1 MKQSSNYNI
10 FTTKIEKSS
19 KSDNIFANKE
29 SIKDYDSELWTSF
42 EYEAHRQE
50 DHIELIASENYASK
64 RILEAQGSLLT
75 NKYAE
80 GYPSKRYYGGCE
92 NVDIAENLAI
102 KRAKQL
108 YKADYANVQPH
119 SGSSANAAAYL
130 ALLEPN
136 DTILGMSLDHG
147 GHLTHGSK
155 VNFSGKNYKSVQYGL
170 HPETHDINYD
180 QVRALAKE
188 HKPKLIIAGF
198 SAFTGIIDWKKF
210 REISDEVGAYF
221 LVDMAHVSGLVAAGL
236 YPSPVPYADVV
247 TSTTHKTLRGPRS
260 GIILAKANEEIEKKL
275 NSAVF
280 PGSQGGPLMHVVAAK
295 AICFKE
301 ALDPEFKI
309 YIQQVMDN
317 AKTMAKTLMSNG
329 IDIVSNGTE
338 NHIILVDLRSKGI
351 TGKDLERVL
360 GSVNITVNKNS
371 VPNDPASPF
380 VTSGIRIGTP
390 AATTRGFKEKEIIQV
405 SNWISNII
413 NDFKNEDLQ
422 QSIKEEVQN
431 LTNDFPVYN
440 V

>member
-1 MKQSSNYNI
+1 M
-10 FTTKIEKSS
+10 KSS
-19 KSDNIFANKE
+19 RSDNIFSNE
-29 SIKDYDSELWTSF
+29 NSIENYDSELWKSF
-42 EYEAHRQE
+42 QNEAKRQE

-64 RILEAQGSLLT
+64 RILEAQGSVLT

-92 NVDIAENLAI
+92 NVDVAENLAI
-102 KRAKQL
+102 DRAKEL
-108 YKADYANVQPH
+108 FKSDYANVQPH

-155 VNFSGKNYKSVQYGL
+155 VNFSGRNYKSVQYGL
-170 HPETHDINYD
+170 HPETNDINYD
-180 QVRALAKE
+180 EVRSLAKE
-188 HKPKLIIAGF
+188 YKPKLIIAGF

-210 REISDEVGAYF
+210 RDIADEVGAYF
-221 LVDMAHVSGLVAAGL
+221 LVDMAHVSGLVAANL
-236 YPSPVPYADVV
+236 YPSPIPFADVV

-295 AICFKE
+295 ALCFKE

-309 YIQQVMDN
+309 YIQNVMDN
-317 AKTMAKTLMSNG
+317 AKIMAKTLMSNG

-351 TGKDLERVL
+351 TGKDLEKLL
-360 GSVNITVNKNS
+360 GTVNITVNKNS

-390 AATTRGFKEKEIIQV
+390 AVTTRGFKEKEIIQV

-413 NDFKNEDLQ
+413 NDFDNDELQKN
-422 QSIKEEVQN
+422 IKEEVQN
-431 LTNDFPVYN
+431 LTCNFPVYN

>member
-1 MKQSSNYNI
+1 M
-10 FTTKIEKSS
+10 KSS
-19 KSDNIFANKE
+19 RSDNIFSNNNT
-29 SIKDYDSELWTSF
+29 IKDYDSELWASF
-42 EYEAHRQE
+42 QHEAERQE

-102 KRAKQL
+102 DRAKEL
-108 YKADYANVQPH
+108 FKADYANVQPH

-130 ALLEPN
+130 ALLQPN

-155 VNFSGKNYKSVQYGL
+155 VNFSGRNYKSIQYGL
-170 HPETHDINYD
+170 HPETHDIDYD
-180 QVRALAKE
+180 QVRSLAIE

-210 REISDEVGAYF
+210 REIADETGAYF
-221 LVDMAHVSGLVAAGL
+221 LVDMAHVSGLVAADL

-295 AICFKE
+295 ALCFKE

-309 YIQQVMDN
+309 YIKQVMDN
-317 AKTMAKTLMSNG
+317 AKTMAETIMSNG

-360 GSVNITVNKNS
+360 GTVNITVNKNS

-390 AATTRGFKEKEIIQV
+390 AATTRGFKEEEIIQV
-405 SNWISNII
+405 ANWISDII
-413 NDFKNEDLQ
+413 NDFDNEELQ
-422 QSIKEEVQN
+422 KTIKEEVHK
-431 LTNDFPVYN
+431 LTSNFPVYN
-440 V
+440 L

>member
-1 MKQSSNYNI
+1 M
-10 FTTKIEKSS
+10 KSS
-19 KSDNIFANKE
+19 KSDNIFSNSS
-29 SIKDYDSELWTSF
+29 SIKDYDSELWSSF
-42 EYEAHRQE
+42 HREAARQE

-64 RILEAQGSLLT
+64 RILEAQGSILT

-102 KRAKQL
+102 ERAKEL
-108 YKADYANVQPH
+108 FKADYANVQPH

-147 GHLTHGSK
+147 GHLTHGAK
-155 VNFSGKNYKSVQYGL
+155 VNFSGRNYKSVQYGL

-180 QVRALAKE
+180 EVRSLAKE
-188 HKPKLIIAGF
+188 HNPKLIIAGF
-198 SAFTGIIDWKKF
+198 SAFSGLIDWKKF
-210 REISDEVGAYF
+210 RDIADEVGAFF

-236 YPSPVPYADVV
+236 YPSPIPYADVV

-260 GIILAKANEEIEKKL
+260 GIILAKENKEIEKKL

-301 ALDPEFKI
+301 ALDPDFKQ
-309 YIQQVMDN
+309 YIHQVITN
-317 AKTMAKTLMSNG
+317 AKLMANTIMSNG
-329 IDIVSNGTE
+329 IDVVSNGTE
-338 NHIILVDLRSKGI
+338 NHIVLVDLRNKNI
-351 TGKDLERVL
+351 TGKDLEKLL
-360 GSVNITVNKNS
+360 GTINITVNKNA

-380 VTSGIRIGTP
+380 VTSGIRIGSP
-390 AATTRGFKEKEIIQV
+390 AVTTRGFKEKEIELI
-405 SNWISNII
+405 SNWISEII
-413 NDFKNEDLQ
+413 NNFENEALHNE
-422 QSIKEEVQN
+422 IKKKVQE
-431 LTNDFPVYN
+431 LTDNFPVYN
-440 V
+440 L

>member
-1 MKQSSNYNI
+1 M
-10 FTTKIEKSS
+10 KSS
-19 KSDNIFANKE
+19 RSDSIFSNSN
-29 SIKDYDSELWTSF
+29 SIKEYDSDLWASF
-42 EYEAHRQE
+42 EYEANRQE

-64 RILEAQGSLLT
+64 RILEAQGSILT

-102 KRAKQL
+102 ERAKEL
-108 YKADYANVQPH
+108 FKADYANVQPH

-155 VNFSGKNYKSVQYGL
+155 VNFSGRNYKSYQYGL
-170 HPETHDINYD
+170 HPGTNDINYD
-180 QVRALAKE
+180 EVRSLAKE
-188 HKPKLIIAGF
+188 HNPKLIIAGF
-198 SAFTGIIDWKKF
+198 SAFTGIIDWQEF
-210 REISDEVGAYF
+210 RKIADEVGAYF
-221 LVDMAHVSGLVAAGL
+221 LVDMAHVSGLVAADL
-236 YPSPVPYADVV
+236 YPSPIPYADVV

-260 GIILAKANEEIEKKL
+260 GIILAKENKEIEKKL

-295 AICFKE
+295 ALCFKE
-301 ALDPEFKI
+301 ALEPDFKI

-317 AKTMAKTLMSNG
+317 AKIMAKTIMSNG
-329 IDIVSNGTE
+329 IDIVCNGTE
-338 NHIILVDLRSKGI
+338 NHIVLVDLRSKNI

-360 GSVNITVNKNS
+360 GDVNITVNKNS

-380 VTSGIRIGTP
+380 ITSGIRIGTP
-390 AATTRGFKEKEIIQV
+390 AVTTRGFKEKEIIQI
-405 SNWISNII
+405 SNWISDII
-413 NDFKNEDLQ
+413 DDFENTELQ
-422 QSIKEEVQN
+422 KSIKEKVLN
-431 LTNDFPVYN
+431 LTSNFPVYSI
-440 V
+440 

>member
-1 MKQSSNYNI
+1 MR
-10 FTTKIEKSS
+10 SS
-19 KSDNIFANKE
+19 KSDNIFSNE
-29 SIKDYDSELWTSF
+29 NSIKDYDSELWSSF
-42 EYEAHRQE
+42 VNEAQRQE

-64 RILEAQGSLLT
+64 RILEAQGSVLT

-102 KRAKQL
+102 ERAKKL
-108 YKADYANVQPH
+108 FKADYANVQPH

-155 VNFSGKNYKSVQYGL
+155 VNFSGRNYKSVQYGL
-170 HPETHDINYD
+170 HPETHDIDYD
-180 QVRALAKE
+180 EVRSLAKE

-210 REISDEVGAYF
+210 REIADEVGAYF
-221 LVDMAHVSGLVAAGL
+221 LVDMAHVSGLVAADL

-260 GIILAKANEEIEKKL
+260 GIILARSNEEIEKKL

-295 AICFKE
+295 ALCFKE
-301 ALDPEFKI
+301 ALDPEFKT
-309 YIQQVMDN
+309 YTKQVMDN
-317 AKTMAKTLMSNG
+317 AKIMAETIMSNG
-329 IDIVSNGTE
+329 VDIVCNGTE

-390 AATTRGFKEKEIIQV
+390 AVTTRGFKKEEIIQV
-405 SNWISNII
+405 SNWISDII
-413 NDFKNEDLQ
+413 NDFENEKLQKNVKQ
-422 QSIKEEVQN
+422 EVQN
-431 LTNDFPVYN
+431 LTNNFPVYN